1 MSTLINVN
9 FLVDNNPLCTKTI
22 ELSLKLS
29 DIRKILNIN
38 DEYIFQ
44 TKDGIDIL
52 KEDEI
57 YYTIKDT
64 LIDNDKILLKQLK
77 KNIPI
82 NGCKKIDV
90 ENNLD
95 IYLYPSDELTKEE
108 EEKAI
113 VLMFVGETETGKT
126 TLINA
131 YINYIFGINYVDD
144 FRYKIINVQMNKYNE
159 QSQTNE
165 IGIYNIK
172 TPDGTI
178 LKIIDTPGFVF
189 GDKCDI
195 KKNIEIS
202 KKIKEYIFDKL
213 SSINCICFFIKAHFS
228 RFHVNLRYIFNC
240 IVDLFG
246 DDVKSNFIFMFTF
259 CDGGK
264 PHFLRYLQDKEYM
277 FNEIVP
283 YIETPW
289 YFQFNNS
296 AVFIKDINDEY
307 ICKAFF
313 KLGEKSFKDFTEKIK
328 KLNKVSLLK
337 SKDVL
342 KERFNLEKQVEILQP
357 LLKEGIDKVN
367 YIKEIINIIISLK
380 RDLNDS
386 KNFTH
391 KVKRLRIKKIPIND
405 RSINTCLVCNYSCH
419 YSCNCKDD
427 EMYNCTV
434 MIGDKTNA
442 RCNVCKGK
450 CHWSVHKNIPYIIVQ
465 EEVEETVTLEALKKK
480 YYDSKNEFEIKI
492 KLIQEAK
499 KELIEIYKK
508 CLYIQDLITKI
519 INRLNE
525 IALNKN
531 VFAISDE
538 DIEMLFDYL
547 ERYGYQT
554 RIETLKSLKNQKKI
568 LREIY
573 ERKSNELLIIKRLID
588 EYLENDIKIY
598 DINETNCYIF

>member
-246 DDVKSNFIFMFTF
+246 DDVKSNFVFMLTF
-259 CDGGK
+259 CDGSK
-264 PHFLRYLQDKEYM
+264 PSFLRYLQDKEYM

-289 YFQFNNS
+289 YFKFNNS
-296 AVFIKDINDEY
+296 GVFIKDINEY
-307 ICKAFF
+307 
-313 KLGEKSFKDFTEKIK
+313 
-328 KLNKVSLLK
+328 N
-337 SKDVL
+337 VL

-367 YIKEIINIIISLK
+367 YIKEIMNKIISLK
-380 RDLNDS
+380 RDLNGS
-386 KNFTH
+386 KNFTL
-391 KVKRLRIKKIPIND
+391 KVKRLRIKQIPIND

-450 CHWSVHKNIPYIIVQ
+450 CHWSVHKNMPYIIVQ
-465 EEVEETVTLEALKKK
+465 EEVEETVTHEDLKKK

-499 KELIEIYKK
+499 KELIEIYNEIYKK

-538 DIEMLFDYL
+538 DIEMLFDYPK
-547 ERYGYQT
+547 RYGYQT

-588 EYLENDIKIY
+588 EYSENDIKIY

>member
-113 VLMFVGETETGKT
+113 VLMFVGETRTGKT

-178 LKIIDTPGFVF
+178 LKIIDTPGFV
-189 GDKCDI
+189 
-195 KKNIEIS
+195 
-202 KKIKEYIFDKL
+202 
-213 SSINCICFFIKAHFS
+213 
-228 RFHVNLRYIFNC
+228 LRQ
-240 IVDLFG
+240 
-246 DDVKSNFIFMFTF
+246 M
-259 CDGGK
+259 
-264 PHFLRYLQDKEYM
+264 
-277 FNEIVP
+277 
-283 YIETPW
+283 
-289 YFQFNNS
+289 
-296 AVFIKDINDEY
+296 
-307 ICKAFF
+307 
-313 KLGEKSFKDFTEKIK
+313 
-328 KLNKVSLLK
+328 
-337 SKDVL
+337 
-342 KERFNLEKQVEILQP
+342 
-357 LLKEGIDKVN
+357 
-367 YIKEIINIIISLK
+367 
-380 RDLNDS
+380 
-386 KNFTH
+386 
-391 KVKRLRIKKIPIND
+391 
-405 RSINTCLVCNYSCH
+405 
-419 YSCNCKDD
+419 
-427 EMYNCTV
+427 
-434 MIGDKTNA
+434 
-442 RCNVCKGK
+442 
-450 CHWSVHKNIPYIIVQ
+450 
-465 EEVEETVTLEALKKK
+465 
-480 YYDSKNEFEIKI
+480 
-492 KLIQEAK
+492 
-499 KELIEIYKK
+499 
-508 CLYIQDLITKI
+508 
-519 INRLNE
+519 
-525 IALNKN
+525 
-531 VFAISDE
+531 
-538 DIEMLFDYL
+538 
-547 ERYGYQT
+547 
-554 RIETLKSLKNQKKI
+554 
-568 LREIY
+568 
-573 ERKSNELLIIKRLID
+573 
-588 EYLENDIKIY
+588 
-598 DINETNCYIF
+598 

>member
-1 MSTLINVN
+1 
-9 FLVDNNPLCTKTI
+9 
-22 ELSLKLS
+22 
-29 DIRKILNIN
+29 
-38 DEYIFQ
+38 
-44 TKDGIDIL
+44 
-52 KEDEI
+52 
-57 YYTIKDT
+57 
-64 LIDNDKILLKQLK
+64 
-77 KNIPI
+77 
-82 NGCKKIDV
+82 
-90 ENNLD
+90 
-95 IYLYPSDELTKEE
+95 
-108 EEKAI
+108 
-113 VLMFVGETETGKT
+113 
-126 TLINA
+126 
-131 YINYIFGINYVDD
+131 
-144 FRYKIINVQMNKYNE
+144 MNKYNE

-178 LKIIDTPGFVF
+178 LKIIDTPGFEF

-213 SSINCICFFIKAHFS
+213 SSINCICFFIKAFFS
-228 RFHVNLRYIFNC
+228 RFNVNLKYIFNC

-246 DDVKSNFIFMFTF
+246 DDVKSNFIFMLTF
-259 CDGGK
+259 CDGSK
-264 PHFLRYLQDKEYM
+264 PSFLRYLQDKEYM

-289 YFQFNNS
+289 YFKFNNS
-296 AVFIKDINDEY
+296 GVFIKDINDEY
-307 ICKAFF
+307 ICKLFF
-313 KLGEKSFKDFTEKIK
+313 NISMKNFKDFTEKIK

-386 KNFTH
+386 KNFTC
-391 KVKRLRIKKIPIND
+391 KVKKLRIKKIPIND

-450 CHWSVHKNIPYIIVQ
+450 CHWSVHKNMPYIIVQ
-465 EEVEETVTLEALKKK
+465 EEVEETVIIDDLKKK
-480 YYDSKNEFEIKI
+480 YYDLKNKLNIKI
-492 KLIQEAK
+492 QIIQGLK
-499 KELIEIYKK
+499 KDLNETYQRCLDNQELIIKS
-508 CLYIQDLITKI
+508 
-519 INRLNE
+519 INRLKE
-525 IALNKN
+525 IALNKSFFEH
-531 VFAISDE
+531 VEKFEI
-538 DIEMLFDYL
+538 ICYL
-547 ERYGYQT
+547 ERLDKQKN
-554 RIETLKSLKNQKKI
+554 ILKDICEN
-568 LREIY
+568 
-573 ERKSNELLIIKRLID
+573 KSCQSSNIKRFLD
-588 EYLENDIKIY
+588 KYLENEKKIY
-598 DINETNCYIF
+598 DINETNFDIF

>member
-113 VLMFVGETETGKT
+113 VLMFIGEAGIGKT

-144 FRYKIINVQMNKYNE
+144 FRYKIINVQLNKYNE

-178 LKIIDTPGFVF
+178 LKIIDTPGYVY

-213 SSINCICFFIKAHFS
+213 SSINCICFFINASFS

-259 CDGGK
+259 CDARE
-264 PHFLRYLQDKEYM
+264 PFFLRYLQDKEYM

-289 YFQFNNS
+289 YFKFNNS
-296 AVFIKDINDEY
+296 GVFIKDINDEY
-307 ICKAFF
+307 IRKLFF
-313 KLGEKSFKDFTEKIK
+313 KFGEKSFKDFTEKIK

-367 YIKEIINIIISLK
+367 YIKEIINKIISLK
-380 RDLNDS
+380 RDLNYL
-386 KNFTH
+386 KNFTC
-391 KVKRLRIKKIPIND
+391 KVKILRKKQVPIND

-419 YSCNCKDD
+419 DPCNCKNE

-434 MIGDKTNA
+434 MIGDKYNK

-465 EEVEETVTLEALKKK
+465 EEVEETVIYEDLKKK

-538 DIEMLFDYL
+538 DIEMLFDYPK
-547 ERYGYQT
+547 RYGYQT

-573 ERKSNELLIIKRLID
+573 ERKNNELLIIKRLID
-588 EYLENDIKIY
+588 EYSENDIKIY

>member
-9 FLVDNNPLCTKTI
+9 FLVDNNSLCTKTI

-113 VLMFVGETETGKT
+113 VLMLVGETGIGKT

-178 LKIIDTPGFVF
+178 LKIIDTPGFEF

-213 SSINCICFFIKAHFS
+213 SSINCICFFIPASFS
-228 RFHVNLRYIFNC
+228 RFNVNLKYIFNC

-259 CDGGK
+259 CDNRE
-264 PHFLRYLQDKEYM
+264 PFFLRYLQDKEYM

-289 YFQFNNS
+289 YFKFNN
-296 AVFIKDINDEY
+296 AGVFIKDINDEY
-307 ICKAFF
+307 FCKFFF
-313 KLGEKSFKDFTEKIK
+313 KFGEKSFKDFTEK
-328 KLNKVSLLK
+328 S
-337 SKDVL
+337 
-342 KERFNLEKQVEILQP
+342 
-357 LLKEGIDKVN
+357 
-367 YIKEIINIIISLK
+367 
-380 RDLNDS
+380 
-386 KNFTH
+386 
-391 KVKRLRIKKIPIND
+391 KKI
-405 RSINTCLVCNYSCH
+405 
-419 YSCNCKDD
+419 K
-427 EMYNCTV
+427 
-434 MIGDKTNA
+434 
-442 RCNVCKGK
+442 
-450 CHWSVHKNIPYIIVQ
+450 
-465 EEVEETVTLEALKKK
+465 
-480 YYDSKNEFEIKI
+480 
-492 KLIQEAK
+492 
-499 KELIEIYKK
+499 
-508 CLYIQDLITKI
+508 
-519 INRLNE
+519 
-525 IALNKN
+525 
-531 VFAISDE
+531 
-538 DIEMLFDYL
+538 
-547 ERYGYQT
+547 
-554 RIETLKSLKNQKKI
+554 
-568 LREIY
+568 
-573 ERKSNELLIIKRLID
+573 
-588 EYLENDIKIY
+588 
-598 DINETNCYIF
+598 